1 MIMVLQEV
9 ARLLNLRT
17 RDLRLKDLRRRLNDG
32 RPLIISKATPISFW
46 QENSKLLRQDLMQ
59 WNKEV
64 FGDVKEKRKEKKFF
78 MDVIIR
84 SD

>member
-9 ARLLNLRT
+9 VGLSNLRT
-17 RDLRLKDLRRRLNDG
+17 RDLRLKDLRRRLNNG
-32 RPLIISKATPISFW
+32 QPLTISKSTPISFW

-64 FGDVKEKRKEKKFF
+64 FGDVKEKK
-78 MDVIIR
+78 
-84 SD
+84 

>member
-9 ARLLNLRT
+9 VRLSNLRT
-17 RDLRLKDLRRRLNDG
+17 HDLRLKDLRRRLNNG
-32 RPLIISKATPISFW
+32 QPLTISKSTPISFW

-64 FGDVKEKRKEKKFF
+64 FGDVKEKK
-78 MDVIIR
+78 
-84 SD
+84 